1 MSRVPVTSVI
11 ETVENNTTTNHASEE
26 GIEHNAAEA
35 DERLWSR
42 DINGRLQRGA
52 TGGSE
57 EASDSH
63 F

>member
-1 MSRVPVTSVI
+1 MARVPVTSVI
-11 ETVENNTTTNHASEE
+11 ETVENNASEE
-26 GIEHNAAEA
+26 GLVHNAAESDA
-35 DERLWSR
+35 GLWSR
-42 DINGRLQRGA
+42 DISGRLQRGA